1 MKNKKSLKTSKN
13 KYVDVKQNMKMNI
26 SANTTSTKAHIST
39 KKSNLT
45 DNATQSSSN
54 NFSQPST
61 NTDLNNTADIPNQ
74 NIQHVEN
81 YQDATFPKGL
91 YIIFYIMRIY
101 TASIYFN

>member
-1 MKNKKSLKTSKN
+1 MKTSKN
-13 KYVDVKQNMKMNI
+13 KYVDVEQKNIKMNI
-26 SANTTSTKAHIST
+26 SANTMSTKAHIST

-45 DNATQSSSN
+45 DNATKSSSN
-54 NFSQPST
+54 NFLTCTS
-61 NTDLNNTADIPNQ
+61 TDLNNTADISNQ
-74 NIQHVEN
+74 NIQHIEN